1 MRVARAEIGFP
12 LGWARL
18 WVNLDAVPRLLRGKP
33 AAPVSAASYDAMRQA
48 GRDRVQARERVERL
62 TFAARRPL

>member
-1 MRVARAEIGFP
+1 MRIARAEIGIP
-12 LGWARL
+12 WAWARL
-18 WVNLDAVPRLLRGKP
+18 WANLDAVPRLLRSKP
-33 AAPVSAASYDAMRQA
+33 GAPVSAASYDAMRQA